1 MRELPRYII
10 AHCFKLEILEIQK
23 NLKLSKFIRQEDL
36 MRFIF
41 QVLSATC
48 ISIKSLFGYLFHSIS
63 NRRYQ
68 FQTLPNFL
76 PSLDSL
82 NGLNRG

>member
-48 ISIKSLFGYLFHSIS
+48 ISIKSLFEYLF
-63 NRRYQ
+63 RYQ
-68 FQTLPNFL
+68 TDDIINSKHYQTFCQV
-76 PSLDSL
+76 ST
-82 NGLNRG
+82 R